1 MIIFDILFG
10 AIFVNGNNI
19 SFIPFSEG
27 NTLTRRAFL
36 KTISNGTKIE
46 SPHIFSMWI
55 LMLSCLWDLFQ
66 SKFGIILATSLA
78 ENITVDKRL
87 SAL

>member
-55 LMLSCLWDLFQ
+55 LMLLCLWDLF
-66 SKFGIILATSLA
+66 LATSLT

>member
-36 KTISNGTKIE
+36 KTISNCTKIE
-46 SPHIFSMWI
+46 SPHI
-55 LMLSCLWDLFQ
+55 LACGYLCYRVY
-66 SKFGIILATSLA
+66 GICFLQHL
-78 ENITVDKRL
+78 
-87 SAL
+87 

>member
-10 AIFVNGNNI
+10 AVFVNGNNI

-55 LMLSCLWDLFQ
+55 LMLSCLWDLF
-66 SKFGIILATSLA
+66 LATSLT

>member
-1 MIIFDILFG
+1 MIIFDILFV

-55 LMLSCLWDLFQ
+55 LMLSCLWDLF
-66 SKFGIILATSLA
+66 LATSLT

>member
-10 AIFVNGNNI
+10 AVFVNGNNI

-36 KTISNGTKIE
+36 KTISNCTKIE

-55 LMLSCLWDLFQ
+55 LMLSCLWDLF
-66 SKFGIILATSLA
+66 LATSLT

>member
-10 AIFVNGNNI
+10 AVFVNGNNI

-55 LMLSCLWDLFQ
+55 LMLLCLWDLF
-66 SKFGIILATSLA
+66 LATSLT

>member
-46 SPHIFSMWI
+46 SPRIFSMWI
-55 LMLSCLWDLFQ
+55 LMLSCLWDLF
-66 SKFGIILATSLA
+66 LATSLT